1 MIDKVL
7 QLDTQ
12 K

>member
-7 QLDTQ
+7 QIWD
-12 K
+12 